1 MENVNC
7 FCYVPDTKLVL
18 QDINED
24 KREMPLYY
32 HSEKLAIAFALL
44 KNGNRNSS
52 IRTFKNLLVCRDCHS
67 WRKLVSKVV
76 QRELIAQD
84 AKRFH
89 HFKDGFCSCGDY

>member
-1 MENVNC
+1 MENVNF

-76 QRELIAQD
+76 QRELIA
-84 AKRFH
+84 
-89 HFKDGFCSCGDY
+89 